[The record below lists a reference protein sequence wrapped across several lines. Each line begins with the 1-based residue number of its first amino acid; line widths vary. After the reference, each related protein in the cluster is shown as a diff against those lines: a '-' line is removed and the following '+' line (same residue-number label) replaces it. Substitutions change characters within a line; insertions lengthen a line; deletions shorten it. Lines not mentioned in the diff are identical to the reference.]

1 MCGAAISLTSRALND
16 VGNAEVLL
24 KIKGFI
30 ALFVQ
35 TMEVC
40 AFPSCWLLFPNLI
53 QGWGYSIST
62 LDTFLLTLFDKYA
75 ELLKHRFSE
84 DFQEV
89 SIMCPDLFDMPL
101 MIASV
106 YRLSLQMTTCQWPLI
121 LVRNMKK
128 SLTLAGSCKAKL
140 SMM

>member
-1 MCGAAISLTSRALND
+1 MPHCFQVEELWESMCSAAISLTSRAIND

-35 TMEVC
+35 TMEVSQVSPR
-40 AFPSCWLLFPNLI
+40 ASMALLTPP
-53 QGWGYSIST
+53 QGWGYNIAT

-75 ELLKHRFSE
+75 ELLKRRFGE

-89 SIMCPDLFDMPL
+89 CPTC
-101 MIASV
+101 V
-106 YRLSLQMTTCQWPLI
+106 LS
-121 LVRNMKK
+121 
-128 SLTLAGSCKAKL
+128 
-140 SMM
+140 

>member
-1 MCGAAISLTSRALND
+1 MCSTAINLTSRALND

-30 ALFVQ
+30 ALFIQ
-35 TMEVC
+35 TMEVNTPAHSRR
-40 AFPSCWLLFPNLI
+40 AFPNFT

-62 LDTFLLTLFDKYA
+62 LDTFLLALFDKYA

-89 SIMCPDLFDMPL
+89 SASMPKQSAL
-101 MIASV
+101 LLIEILHTDCI
-106 YRLSLQMTTCQWPLI
+106 YGRLHANGHQFSGGI
-121 LVRNMKK
+121 
-128 SLTLAGSCKAKL
+128 
-140 SMM
+140 